1 MPYVYTCAH
10 TFSCGILHE
19 PSQAPSTPPM
29 DYETLK
35 ARHRAE
41 REDWPPELS
50 LRVHRAL
57 SWLDRAERCGDA
69 DGRFIFLWIAFNAA
83 YAREVD
89 LSEASSEKA
98 RFFSFLDT
106 LAELDSAR
114 GRRFSS
120 LFWENYT
127 DSVKVLLKN
136 QYIFNDFWL
145 YQSGLIDE
153 DTWKS
158 RFARANDKALHAWME
173 GDTAAVLR
181 ILFSRL
187 YVLRNQLMHGAA
199 TWNGSTNEE
208 QVVTCANFMG
218 ELVPAIIETMMGHPQ
233 QAWGEPCYPV
243 IHA

>member
-1 MPYVYTCAH
+1 MQ
-10 TFSCGILHE
+10 GI
-19 PSQAPSTPPM
+19 QWTV

-41 REDWPPELS
+41 RENWPNNLS
-50 LRVHRAL
+50 LRIHRAL

-89 LSEASSEKA
+89 LSESSSEKA
-98 RFFSFLDT
+98 RFYGFLGYLADLDT
-106 LAELDSAR
+106 EQDCR
-114 GRRFSS
+114 FRR
-120 LFWENYT
+120 LIWDNYT
-127 DSVKVLLKN
+127 ESVQGLLKN
-136 QYIFNDFWL
+136 PYIFNDFWL
-145 YQSGLIDE
+145 FQDGLIDE
-153 DTWKS
+153 EEWKG
-158 RFARANDKALHAWME
+158 RFSRANDRALNAWMD

-208 QVVTCANFMG
+208 QVVTCANLMG
-218 ELVPAIIETMMGHPQ
+218 ELVPAILEIMMSHPQ
-233 QAWGEPCYPV
+233 HDWGEPCYPV
-243 IHA
+243 IRS